1 MANKS
6 LNRVVLM
13 GNLTR
18 DPELKYTPQGTAVC
32 TIGLATNRQW
42 TTNTGEVKEEVQFHR
57 IIAWQKLAELCGKL
71 LSKGRK
77 VYIEGRIVYRSYTAK
92 DGSLKQITEIIMNDF
107 ILFDDRYTKGIA
119 ESGGVTEDHTPAV
132 DTTSNADYSIDEDL
146 DTISPTEPEGNNT
159 PADKTPKV
167 DKVVKEEEKPIV
179 DDDDDIPF

>member
-32 TIGLATNRQW
+32 TIGLATNRSW

-107 ILFDDRYTKGIA
+107 ILFDDRYTK
-119 ESGGVTEDHTPAV
+119 
-132 DTTSNADYSIDEDL
+132 
-146 DTISPTEPEGNNT
+146 
-159 PADKTPKV
+159 
-167 DKVVKEEEKPIV
+167 
-179 DDDDDIPF
+179 